1 MEEAREAVGYMSTA
15 TGLCMEFSDFTPSW
29 MTLQTFLFIISTGI
43 AIFDTYTD
51 WVVVLDFK
59 EEGFK
64 NPLLPHNSD
73 WLYAWLVFASIGTF
87 LTVVS
92 FLHDGMSLLHDCRTC
107 CNKRPNNSY
116 DLGRCTAATNR
127 MAMQMELEIDE
138 DDDKIDDCY
147 KCCYRCGWNS
157 VTRTETL
164 GALTLWF
171 QDVPMLTLAILFAFS
186 QTTCKTPEKR
196 DVTPFLQDV
205 GISIAVATAATLWRL
220 LRSLV
225 RLWRSIMVRINPKC
239 CCCCC
244 LPKKGDAAYPPDT
257 CAQCCIVPYHL
268 GLLMQCIA
276 IALGAYGSYIIWAN
290 FAALKAGGNFDDSLG
305 IYRISVYND
314 DYRLFNVSDMI
325 PVNGTSRGTFTNL
338 ELIPAEE
345 YLGAAAAAEL
355 TVDPDIYCLSEFEYR
370 SEKFQFFFNAIRVT
384 VISDD
389 GRFCA
394 TYSGPDLPNY
404 CIVFYTLENFV
415 LYYASINPV
424 TKEIER
430 FDKQCSVIKYK
441 FTTSATPKADFG
453 IDVTRHINRTGYPE
467 NGEELVIYYPTGEHV
482 AVSAIFAEERKIYG
496 DVLNIS
502 NVFCS
507 VIFFYN
513 AFKSQINFNYND
525 FHLVPYWTGLED
537 EPIDYECVCGP
548 SPGPNC
554 SMVHENLKYGY
565 ITADGR
571 FKAYTNCYEI
581 PKQKIVPKYDPETI
595 PVPCPCDL

>member
-1 MEEAREAVGYMSTA
+1 MAEVKELQYMCGGA
-15 TGLCMEFSDFTPSW
+15 KLCMEFSTSFPMSW
-29 MTLQTFLFIISTGI
+29 VLLQTSLFLISTVI
-43 AIFDTYTD
+43 TIFDTYSD
-51 WVVVLDFK
+51 WKVVYDFHVD
-59 EEGFK
+59 GFD
-64 NPLLPHNSD
+64 NPLLPRND
-73 WLYAWLVFASIGTF
+73 VWLYTWFIFASIGTIF
-87 LTVVS
+87 TLIS
-92 FLHDGMSLLHDCRTC
+92 FFHDGLDLRYEFRKSSGHYDVK
-107 CNKRPNNSY
+107 KR
-116 DLGRCTAATNR
+116 TAATNR
-127 MAMQMELEIDE
+127 MAVQDSFQMELENDE
-138 DDDKIDDCY
+138 EDVEINDCS
-147 KCCYRCGWNS
+147 KCCYRFGWNS
-157 VTRTETL
+157 TTRTETL
-164 GALTLWF
+164 SALTLWF
-171 QDVPMLTLAILFAFS
+171 QDFPMLALAVLFAFS
-186 QTTCKTPEKR
+186 QITCKTPVKR
-196 DVTPFLQDV
+196 NTTDILKDV
-205 GISIAVATAATLWRL
+205 GISAAVATAASLWRL
-220 LRSLV
+220 LRSLFSLCKSITV
-225 RLWRSIMVRINPKC
+225 RTKPKC
-239 CCCCC
+239 CSKNH
-244 LPKKGDAAYPPDT
+244 LPKKGDVAYPPGT
-257 CAQCCIVPYHL
+257 CARCCFLPFHF
-268 GLLMQCIA
+268 GLIMQVLAIIA
-276 IALGAYGSYIIWAN
+276 GALISYSIWGN
-290 FAALKAGGNFDDSLG
+290 FAELKAGGNFDDSLG
-305 IYRISVYND
+305 IYRLSVYND
-314 DYRLFNVSDMI
+314 DYRLFNVSDMV

-345 YLGAAAAAEL
+345 YSGVAEL

-394 TYSGPDLPNY
+394 TYSGPDLPNF
-404 CIVFYTLENFV
+404 CIVFYTLDNFV

-441 FTTSATPKADFG
+441 FTSSTPKADFG
-453 IDVTRHINRTGYPE
+453 INVTRHINRTGYPE

-482 AVSAIFAEERKIYG
+482 AVSAIFAEESKIYS

-513 AFKSQINFNYND
+513 AFKSQIHFNYNG

-548 SPGPNC
+548 SPGGLNC

-571 FKAYTNCYEI
+571 FKEYTNCYEI
-581 PKQKIVPKYDPETI
+581 PKQKIIPKYDPETI